1 MQAIELF
8 SFTTKSNITV
18 QQAIEME
25 NLHDIFQLPLSE
37 EAYHQYILLNTEL
50 ENLSISHENDI
61 WFYI

>member
-8 SFTTKSNITV
+8 SFTTKSIITV
-18 QQAIEME
+18 QQAVEME